1 MAAQVVKQLPEGAEW
16 LYELKF
22 DGYRALLLKDGK
34 RVELRSRNDKNLTR
48 MYPDVAAAGLR
59 LKADRV
65 MLDGEI
71 VAIDAQGR
79 PSFQALQHRG
89 SHRVHQI
96 VFYAFDVL
104 HLNGRDLLQ
113 EPLTRRKAQ
122 LPALLEGSVI
132 RLSQEL
138 SGTAAVVV
146 QAVKD
151 VGLEGVVAK
160 RRDSLYVPG
169 ERSGDW
175 QKLKLERQQ
184 EFVVGGYRPDGSLG
198 IDALLVGYYEGKKLL
213 FASKL
218 RNGLIPHTRREV
230 LAKLKPLHIEKCPFA
245 NLPSEGDSRWGGGVT
260 AEQMHELQW
269 VKPEVVVQVRFVE
282 WTAEGRLRLPKFLG
296 VRMDKK
302 ASHVTREP

>member
-1 MAAQVVKQLPEGAEW
+1 
-16 LYELKF
+16 
-22 DGYRALLLKDGK
+22 
-34 RVELRSRNDKNLTR
+34 
-48 MYPDVAAAGLR
+48 
-59 LKADRV
+59 
-65 MLDGEI
+65 
-71 VAIDAQGR
+71 
-79 PSFQALQHRG
+79 SFQALQHRG

-132 RLSQEL
+132 RLSHEL

-184 EFVVGGYRPDGSLG
+184 EFVVGGYRPYGSLG
-198 IDALLVGYYEGKKLL
+198 IDALLVGYYEGKQLL

-260 AEQMHELQW
+260 AEQMHEMQW

>member
-34 RVELRSRNDKNLTR
+34 RVEIRSRNDKNLTR
-48 MYPDVAAAGLR
+48 MYPAVAAAAFQ
-59 LKADRV
+59 LKRDQV
-65 MLDGEI
+65 TLDGEI
-71 VAIDAQGR
+71 VAIDAHGR

-89 SHRVHQI
+89 SHPAHQI

-104 HLNGRDLLQ
+104 HLDGHDLLQ
-113 EPLTRRKAQ
+113 EPLSRRKAR
-122 LPALLEGSVI
+122 LPALLEGSTI

-138 SGTAAVVV
+138 VGTAADVV

-160 RRDSLYVPG
+160 RRDSLYMPG
-169 ERSGDW
+169 ERSGAW

-198 IDALLVGYYEGKKLL
+198 IDALLVGYYEGRKLL
-213 FASKL
+213 FAGKV

-230 LAKLKPLHIEKCPFA
+230 LARLKPLHIRECPFA
-245 NLPSEGDSRWGGGVT
+245 NLPSEGESRWGGGVT
-260 AEQMHELQW
+260 AEQMQEMQW
-269 VKPEVVVQVRFVE
+269 VKPAVVVQVRFVE

-296 VRMDKK
+296 VRLDK
-302 ASHVTREP
+302 AARDVARE